1 MTQESYYAKTAYGSS
16 EVPEQEPSNE
26 RPWIMRF
33 AKVRLP
39 WGNADE
45 VTPVSFVEDYSPR
58 DLRNQ
63 EKLKREREEQIA
75 EGIYTPSPFEH
86 IDFHMRDDH
95 ESFRYALLPAGSH
108 FLLYMKTFGKVIF
121 FLLSI
126 VSAPIFFLDV
136 ATGKMPAWESI
147 KSWFFDFFSLILG
160 LPLLSWAIGSFVIK
174 HFPNLWIKPSRGP
187 IWELNRRT

>member
-1 MTQESYYAKTAYGSS
+1 MTQESYYAKTAYGST

-26 RPWIMRF
+26 RPWIMRL

-39 WGNADE
+39 WGSADE

-63 EKLKREREEQIA
+63 EQLKREREEKIA
-75 EGIYTPSPFEH
+75 KGTYAPSPFEH
-86 IDFHMRDDH
+86 IDFHMRDNH

-126 VSAPIFFLDV
+126 VSAPIFFWMLQP
-136 ATGKMPAWESI
+136 GKC
-147 KSWFFDFFSLILG
+147 LHG
-160 LPLLSWAIGSFVIK
+160 
-174 HFPNLWIKPSRGP
+174 NQ
-187 IWELNRRT
+187 